1 MAIGN
6 TGDPLQ
12 ANVFRTGDE
21 VAYEDLQGDSA
32 SFKENGAGSNPT
44 QEALFDT
51 IAMVDGDDCAA
62 YIIRLIKLSIEYQ
75 TDGQV
80 RKDFLKATKEV
91 NELRKALPIEKDQL
105 IQCVAQEIEV
115 HGSCS
120 KEMQTR
126 LDGYQTE
133 VWNLLWPILLTKLD

>member
-12 ANVFRTGDE
+12 ANVFRTGDA

-62 YIIRLIKLSIEYQ
+62 YIIRLIKLSTASLRAPGLDLLSSLAIC
-75 TDGQV
+75 TITPIG
-80 RKDFLKATKEV
+80 EV
-91 NELRKALPIEKDQL
+91 
-105 IQCVAQEIEV
+105 
-115 HGSCS
+115 GS
-120 KEMQTR
+120 TV
-126 LDGYQTE
+126 L
-133 VWNLLWPILLTKLD
+133 